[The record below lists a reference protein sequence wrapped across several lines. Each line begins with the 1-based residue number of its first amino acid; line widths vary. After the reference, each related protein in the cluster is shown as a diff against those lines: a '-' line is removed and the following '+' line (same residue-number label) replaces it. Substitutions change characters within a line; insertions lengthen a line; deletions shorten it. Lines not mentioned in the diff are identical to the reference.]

1 MASTYT
7 IADALSVA
15 NRTMPRAIEADHAA
29 YVANIALNKIW
40 HAYDW
45 RVSLATLPPFWLIP
59 LIQDYGAP
67 FYAVPTD
74 FYGLRQAYLVQTSS
88 TPLPRRMELKVI
100 KNLRKEYL
108 RGLPRDIGYIMDTRS
123 FRVYPQIGEN
133 IGSTQFLIDG
143 VYKKLAPQVTSTT
156 LQSTY
161 VPFDDIYLSTF
172 IDALRWGAA
181 QVAGSP
187 DRAAKLQE
195 LNQSIYDM
203 ANAEGMELGNQVVA
217 PSEGLVGGSGE
228 GYFPGIMSGIF

>member
-45 RVSLATLPPFWLIP
+45 RVSLSTLPPFWLIP

-108 RGLPRDIGYIMDTRS
+108 RGLPRDIGYVMDTRS

-228 GYFPGIMSGIF
+228 GYFPGVMSGLF